1 MRVRITGNF
10 VHSPTYRQGENV
22 DVDNAE
28 GVALCLSGAG
38 EAIDDEARA
47 VLAEASKPKRQ
58 AAARPRAKARGAHG
72 RT

>member
-1 MRVRITGNF
+1 MRIRITGNF
-10 VHSPTYRQGENV
+10 VDTAMYRQGDNV
-22 DVDNAE
+22 DVEDAE

-47 VLAEASKPKRQ
+47 ILIEASKPKRQ
-58 AAARPRAKARGAHG
+58 SAARPGAKARKAHG

>member
-10 VHSPTYRQGENV
+10 VQTAMYRQGDEV
-22 DVDNAE
+22 DVENSE
-28 GVALCLSGAG
+28 GIGICRSGAG

-47 VLAEASKPKRQ
+47 VLAEADKPKRQ
-58 AAARPRAKARGAHG
+58 SAARPGAKARKAHG

>member
-1 MRVRITGNF
+1 MRIRITGNF
-10 VHSPTYRQGENV
+10 GHPSAYRQGDEVNV
-22 DVDNAE
+22 ENAE

-47 VLAEASKPKRQ
+47 VLAEADKPKRQ
-58 AAARPRAKARGAHG
+58 SAARPGAKARKAHG

>member
-10 VHSPTYRQGENV
+10 VHTSIYRQGENV

-28 GVALCLSGAG
+28 GIAICRSGAG
-38 EAIDDEARA
+38 EAIDDAARA
-47 VLAEASKPKRQ
+47 ILIEASKPKRQ
-58 AAARPRAKARGAHG
+58 SAARPQAKARGAHG